1 MSVGFGGEVRVWRLK
16 DGVWGAEGDV
26 DTGATVA
33 GGEKGNGK
41 KAGEVWAVALSA
53 EGRYLVATTQ
63 DGRVGVWDLDATG
76 ESESGKG
83 EVFGMKVREMTTKG
97 SFGMCIDLVCRS
109 ASCGTHHL
117 HSCRLT

>member
-1 MSVGFGGEVRVWRLK
+1 MSVGFGGDVRVWRLK
-16 DGVWGAEGDV
+16 DGVWEAEGDV

-33 GGEKGNGK
+33 GGENGNGK
-41 KAGEVWAVALSA
+41 KAGEVWAVALSV

-83 EVFGMKVREMTTKG
+83 KSFGMKVREMSTKG
-97 SFGMCIDLVCRS
+97 SFGMCVDLVRLS
-109 ASCGTHHL
+109 AICSTQYP
-117 HSCRLT
+117 HSCPLT